1 MKKTF
6 RGLMTADASGGSIIR
21 IRLSTNNGLK
31 GYKIIKFDTIPKT
44 PGTGSDTEALFQVTT
59 VKPDASSQVVNFDNP
74 TLIAVNYNKMGNVV
88 TDNDDRTIII
98 DNMTFNQDIYIGYE
112 DVSGNQNDTNFY
124 LELEQIKLDVNEATV
139 ATLKDMRG
147 RE

>member
-6 RGLMTADASGGSIIR
+6 RGLLADGTQEQ
-21 IRLSTNNGLK
+21 IRLSTNNGLT
-31 GYKIIKFDTIPKT
+31 GYRIVKLQLMPEA
-44 PGTGSDTEALFQVTT
+44 PGTADSEHIVKVFSTPQTT
-59 VKPDASSQVVNFDNP
+59 ISGTVNFNNQ
-74 TLIAVNYNKMGNVV
+74 TLVAAALTGNS
-88 TDNDDRTIII
+88 TNITQNISQSIII
-98 DNMTFNQDIYIGYE
+98 DNMVINQDIHITHEEVNSNKPVNY
-112 DVSGNQNDTNFY
+112 Y